1 MAKRAYRKIRKL
13 KIKNKMSDTQYLK
26 AAIEGLI
33 FLSGHGL
40 TLAEISSG
48 LSENTEQVKI
58 ALDSLID
65 EYAERESGIAIQEIS
80 GKYQFTTEPHI
91 YPAIQNF
98 LRQKKKET
106 LSKSA
111 LETLAIITYKQ
122 PITLPEIEE
131 IRSVASRTQLLT
143 LQQKKLVKAVGQKE
157 TVGKPTMYGT
167 TKDFLR
173 YFGLNTLDELPAP
186 QDVKELNFDDL

>member
-1 MAKRAYRKIRKL
+1 
-13 KIKNKMSDTQYLK
+13 MSDTQYLK

>member
-1 MAKRAYRKIRKL
+1 
-13 KIKNKMSDTQYLK
+13 MSDTQYLK
-26 AAIEGLI
+26 ASIEGLL

-40 TLAEISSG
+40 TFSEIQSG
-48 LSENTEQVKI
+48 LSENAEQIKI

-65 EYAERESGIAIQEIS
+65 EYAEREAGIAIQEIS
-80 GKYQFTTEPHI
+80 GRYQFTTQPHI

-106 LSKSA
+106 LSKST

-131 IRSVASRTQLLT
+131 IRSVSSRTQLLT
-143 LQQKKLVKAVGQKE
+143 LQQKKLIKSLGQKE

-167 TKDFLR
+167 TKEFLR
-173 YFGLNTLDELPAP
+173 YFGLNSLDELPAP
-186 QDVKELNFDDL
+186 QDVKELNFDEL

>member
-1 MAKRAYRKIRKL
+1 
-13 KIKNKMSDTQYLK
+13 MSDTQYLK
-26 AAIEGLI
+26 SAVEGLI
-33 FLSGHGL
+33 FVSGHGL
-40 TLAEISSG
+40 SLADISSG
-48 LSENTEQVKI
+48 LSEDSEHVKI

-65 EYAERESGIAIQEIS
+65 EYAERDSGIAIQEIS
-80 GKYQFTTEPHI
+80 GKYTFITDPRI
-91 YPAIQNF
+91 YPAIQSF

-106 LSKSA
+106 LSKST

-131 IRSVASRTQLLT
+131 IRSVASRGQLLA

-157 TVGKPTMYGT
+157 TVGKPTLYGT
-167 TKDFLR
+167 TKEFLR
-173 YFGLNTLDELPAP
+173 YFGLNSLDELPPP